1 MICIVFGLLLMI
13 CGWLMPVHLRA
24 VEAPLLKRAGRN
36 TATLSSR
43 GTDLLRAGQ
52 LGAAEM
58 LLRAAEHPKA
68 TEQEKKG
75 DVETLAD
82 AVDSTAKQFPVDEA
96 WGVADPTLNNY
107 FPAAPVPGEGA
118 LSDFVVHEENR
129 KRALEFLEKSQQP
142 AVRELMQTR
151 TLTKLS
157 SFAPSQEAGGE
168 AFDAAVV
175 IAGVLL
181 DQQALA
187 PGLRNDISAA
197 ALAANRG
204 GNTVPLEEAL
214 MDFLSLGQ
222 RFNWGQLTVF
232 LRKTERIAVLNDQV
246 DAVRSAGGGL
256 PVVFAATE
264 LSGEP
269 KAVADYVKNLREDG
283 LKDLA
288 TALPFG
294 AGGVEALVQQDE
306 RIYTTHWRAMASE
319 YEPFAAVQSL
329 MAGYSW
335 RAPSFALILKWLL
348 YFGAGFLLALALHF
362 GKPAAS
368 RLEEPL
374 HVRGFHVAR
383 EILFALG
390 FLLVVLLVSEPFL
403 APESTGTAM
412 PFRLHIPMAGSAV
425 QPGST
430 DIKASIMNQSNPLII
445 LLFFVLQGLMYIAC
459 VVKLAEIRRQRVAPR
474 VKLKLLENEEH
485 LFDAGLYLGFLG
497 TIISFIVY
505 SVLQG
510 KGSHQLSLMVAYSST
525 SFGILFVSF
534 FKIFHLRPTK
544 RRLLLEAEN
553 ESGVVSAPAGVHAY
567 PTS

>member
-1 MICIVFGLLLMI
+1 MICIVFGLLLMMG
-13 CGWLMPVHLRA
+13 GWLMPVHLRA
-24 VEAPLLKRAGRN
+24 VEAPLLKQAGKN
-36 TATLSSR
+36 TATLTSR

-58 LLRAAEHPKA
+58 FLRAAEHQQKH
-68 TEQEKKG
+68 
-75 DVETLAD
+75 DVETLAS
-82 AVDSTAKQFPVDEA
+82 AVDSTARQFPVDDA

-107 FPAAPVPGEGA
+107 FPSAPVPGEGA
-118 LSDFVVHEENR
+118 LSDFVVHEDNR
-129 KRALEFLEKSQQP
+129 KQALEFLQKSQQP
-142 AVRELMQTR
+142 AVRELLQTR

-197 ALAANRG
+197 ALQANRG
-204 GNTVPLEEAL
+204 GNTEQLEQVL
-214 MDFLSLGQ
+214 LDFLSLGQ
-222 RFNWGQLTVF
+222 RLNWGQLTVF
-232 LRKTERIAVLNDQV
+232 VGKTESIAVLNEQV
-246 DAVRSAGGGL
+246 DAVRSAGGEL
-256 PVVFAATE
+256 PVLFAATE

-269 KAVADYVKNLREDG
+269 KSVAEYVNNFREDG

-294 AGGVEALVQQDE
+294 AGGVQALVQQGE
-306 RIYTTHWRAMASE
+306 RIYSTHWRALASE
-319 YEPFAAVQSL
+319 YDPSAAVQSL
-329 MAGYSW
+329 MADYCW
-335 RAPSFALILKWLL
+335 HTPTFALIMKWLM
-348 YFGAGFLLALALHF
+348 YFGAGFLLAMAMHF
-362 GKPAAS
+362 GRPPAS
-368 RLEEPL
+368 NLEEPL
-374 HVRGFHVAR
+374 QVRGFHIAR
-383 EILFALG
+383 EILFASG

-403 APESTGTAM
+403 AHESTGAAL
-412 PFRLHIPMAGSAV
+412 PFRLHIPTVGSAV

-430 DIKASIMNQSNPLII
+430 DIKASIMNQSNPMII
-445 LLFFVLQGLMYIAC
+445 LLFFVLQGLLYIAC
-459 VVKLAEIRRQRVAPR
+459 VVKLAEIRRQRVGPR
-474 VKLKLLENEEH
+474 IKLKLLENEEH

-497 TIISFIVY
+497 TIVSFIVY
-505 SVLQG
+505 SVMAG
-510 KGSHQLSLMVAYSST
+510 KGGHQFSLMVAYSST

-544 RRLLLEAEN
+544 RRLLLEAEA
-553 ESGVVSAPAGVHAY
+553 ESEMVSAAAAAQAYPAY